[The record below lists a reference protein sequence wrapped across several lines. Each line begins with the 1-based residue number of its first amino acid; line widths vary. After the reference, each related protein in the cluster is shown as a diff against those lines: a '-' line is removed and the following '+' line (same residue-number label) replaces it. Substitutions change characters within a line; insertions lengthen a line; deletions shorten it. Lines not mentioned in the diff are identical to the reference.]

1 MQYRDFGN
9 TGLKVS
15 ALGFGAMRLPEEEI
29 KGKYQV
35 RQEESIKMIQGAFEL
50 GVNYIDTAYGY
61 CHSQSEFVVGKAL
74 QGWRDKVYLSTK
86 MPTWLVKKTGDY
98 RRFLSEQLKKLNVE
112 YIDFYHFH
120 GLDED
125 RFKNTVLKYDLLREA
140 RKAKDEGLIKHISFS
155 FHDKPEVMKRLIDV
169 GIFSSVLCQYNLLD
183 RSNEEAMAYAQRKGL
198 GVAVMGPVGG
208 GRLAASGILK
218 EILPCN
224 VKTTPELALRFV
236 LANQNVSVALSGMEN
251 MEMVEENARVASLS
265 EPLTNEEL
273 QVIQNFIEERKKK
286 EEIPCNMCGYC
297 QPCPNDVAI
306 PEIFQLMNYYAVY
319 GLKEYTSKQYQNIG
333 VGLLESGDKDERH
346 QADACTECGRC
357 EEQCPQK
364 IKIIEKLKEIHEV
377 LR

>member
-35 RQEESIKMIQGAFEL
+35 KEEESIKMIQGAFEL

-61 CHSQSEFVVGKAL
+61 CHSQSESVVGKAL

-98 RRFLSEQLKKLNVE
+98 RRFLCEQLKKLDVE

-125 RFKNTVLKYDLLREA
+125 KFKNTVLKYDLLREA

-183 RSNEEAMAYAQRKGL
+183 RSNKEAMAYAQRKGL

-208 GRLAASGILK
+208 GRLVASGILK
-218 EILPCN
+218 EILSGN

-251 MEMVEENARVASLS
+251 RKMVEENARAASLS

-306 PEIFQLMNYYAVY
+306 SDIFQLMNYYAVY
-319 GLKEYTSKQYQNIG
+319 GLKEYASKQYQNIG

-346 QADACTECGRC
+346 QADACTECSRC

-377 LR
+377 LG

>member
-9 TGLKVS
+9 TGVKVS
-15 ALGFGAMRLPEEEI
+15 TLGFGAMRLPEEEI
-29 KGKYQV
+29 KGEYQV

-50 GVNYIDTAYGY
+50 GVNYIDTAYEY
-61 CHSQSEFVVGKAL
+61 CHSQSELVLGKAL
-74 QGWRDKVYLSTK
+74 KGWRDKVYLSTK
-86 MPTWLVKKTGDY
+86 MPTWMVKKTGDY
-98 RRFLSEQLKKLNVE
+98 RRFLCEQLKKINVE

-208 GRLAASGILK
+208 GRLATSGILK

-236 LANQNVSVALSGMEN
+236 LANRNVSVALSGMEN

-265 EPLTNEEL
+265 EALTNEEL
-273 QVIQNFIEERKKK
+273 QLIKNFIEERKKK
-286 EEIPCNMCGYC
+286 EEIPCTSCGYC
-297 QPCPNDVAI
+297 QPCPNNVAI
-306 PEIFQLMNYYAVY
+306 PEIFQLMNYYSVY
-319 GLKEYTSKQYQNIG
+319 GLKEYARKQYQNIG
-333 VGLLESGDKDERH
+333 VGTLWSGDKDERK

-364 IKIIEKLKEIHEV
+364 IKIIEKLKEIHAV